1 MEEEKGQQFGEE
13 KKPII
18 KDKFH
23 ITYIIHFIL
32 GAGNLVPWNSFVTAV
47 DYFDYLYPNRHIDKV
62 FSVAYMVSALSV
74 LVSLVYLSNNQKKR
88 LPSFRIR
95 MSLAQ
100 SLFILALITPPL
112 IEKIFKRKHTEVAFG
127 ILVFGLIICGLADGL
142 TSGSLMGVTGE
153 LPGRYMQATIT
164 GNASSG
170 IVFLTP

>member
-47 DYFDYLYPNRHIDKV
+47 DYFDYLYPNRHIDK
-62 FSVAYMVSALSV
+62 
-74 LVSLVYLSNNQKKR
+74 
-88 LPSFRIR
+88 
-95 MSLAQ
+95 
-100 SLFILALITPPL
+100 
-112 IEKIFKRKHTEVAFG
+112 RKHTEVAFG